1 MSTIL
6 IADDHPLFREALEGS
21 IKPFFEDLHILQAD
35 SVPNTLKALKAHPEI
50 DLVLLDL
57 NMPGSDNFYGL
68 TSVLEGAPNIPVVV
82 ISSNETD
89 QAVNVAM
96 HFGAKGYIPKSFN
109 SRKIAHGIMSVL
121 QGGSFIPEKFIEAV
135 DEQTPEFL
143 TSIQRVKELTPKQLR
158 VLECLKEG
166 LSNREIADKLFVT
179 EATIK
184 AHVSAIFKKFNV
196 TSRTQVVLLV
206 EQIDSNEF

>member
-35 SVPNTLKALKAHPEI
+35 SIPNTLKTLKAHPEI

-89 QAVNVAM
+89 KAVNVAM

-143 TSIQRVKELTPKQLR
+143 SSIQRVKELTPKQLR